1 MKNIFLFL
9 TALLLFIFLAPIG
22 FFVAMFDSWSAIK
35 KYFFGM
41 AVSIDQMG
49 NVVAAK
55 FFNWLLI
62 DSDGHKFG
70 DEDETISSV
79 LGKNNKLDTLSKWGM
94 FLDAI
99 LSLFEENHSI
109 KSIEQE

>member
-1 MKNIFLFL
+1 MKYIFLFI
-9 TALLLFIFLAPIG
+9 TALFLFVILAPIG
-22 FFVAMFDSWSAIK
+22 FIVAMFDSWSNIK

-41 AVSIDQMG
+41 AISIDQMG
-49 NVVAAK
+49 NVVCSK
-55 FFNWLLI
+55 FFDWLLI
-62 DSDGHKFG
+62 DSDGYKFG

-79 LGKNNKLDTLSKWGM
+79 LGKNNKLGTLSKWGM